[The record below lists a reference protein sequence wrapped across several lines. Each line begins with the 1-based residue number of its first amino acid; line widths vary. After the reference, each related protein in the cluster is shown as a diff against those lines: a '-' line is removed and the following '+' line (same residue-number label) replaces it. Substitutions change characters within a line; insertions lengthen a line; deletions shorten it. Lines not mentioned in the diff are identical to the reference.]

1 MPEIIDTSK
10 GFTALNHAIARLRA
24 GELAAIPTETVY
36 GLAADAT
43 HGEAVAKIFA
53 AKQRPSFNPL
63 ICHVD
68 GVVMAREYGQLNM
81 VAERLANTFWPGPL
95 TLVVPLNADIGP
107 GGGGVHEL
115 VTAGLDSV
123 GLRCP
128 RGFSRQVISAFGKPL
143 AAPSAN
149 RSGRVSPTTAQHVA
163 AEFPGDDLLVLDG
176 GACEA
181 GLEST
186 IVKVDGNRLFLLRPG
201 VITAEEIAEV
211 AGLPVEQPGA
221 DAKVQAPGMM
231 KSHYAPDARVVLDCE
246 TCPDGAAWLGFGNR
260 AQPANAALGLNLS
273 ESSNLVEAAAILY
286 ACLKQLDESG
296 ATLICVSPIPREELG
311 IAIND
316 RLQRAAAPRPSET
329 GEASR

>member
-1 MPEIIDTSK
+1 MPEIIDTST
-10 GFTALNHAIARLRA
+10 GFSALNRAIGRLRA
-24 GELAAIPTETVY
+24 GELVAIPTETVY

-43 HGEAVAKIFA
+43 NGEAVAKIFA
-53 AKQRPSFNPL
+53 TKQRPAFNPL

-68 GVVMAREYGQLNM
+68 GVVMAQEYGKFDM

-95 TLVVPLNADIGP
+95 TLVLPLNPDSGI
-107 GGGGVHEL
+107 HEL

-149 RSGRVSPTTAQHVA
+149 RSGRISPTTAQHVS
-163 AEFPGDDLLVLDG
+163 AEFAGEDLLILDA

-186 IVKVDGNRLFLLRPG
+186 IVKIDGNRLFLLRPG

-211 AGLPVEQPGA
+211 AGKPVEFPAA
-221 DAKVQAPGMM
+221 DGKVQAPGMLT
-231 KSHYAPDARVVLDCE
+231 SHYAPDARVMLDCE

-260 AQPANAALGLNLS
+260 ERPPNAAVGLNLS
-273 ESSNLVEAAAILY
+273 ETSNLVEAAANLY
-286 ACLKQLDESG
+286 AYLKQLDESG
-296 ATLICVSPIPREELG
+296 ANVICVSPVPHEDLG

-316 RLQRAAAPRPSET
+316 RLQRAAAPRPSKS
-329 GEASR
+329 GEPV